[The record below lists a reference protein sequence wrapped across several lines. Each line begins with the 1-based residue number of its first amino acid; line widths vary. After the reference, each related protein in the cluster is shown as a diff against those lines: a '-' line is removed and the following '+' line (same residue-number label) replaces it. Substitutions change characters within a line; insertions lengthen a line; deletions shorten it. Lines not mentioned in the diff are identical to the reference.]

1 MTEKELARF
10 NRGNELKKDID
21 SLERQIEK
29 IENDFKTTYL
39 NIDGCLELATVHY
52 ECDKKLKEMEAK
64 SHE

>member
-1 MTEKELARF
+1 MSL
-10 NRGNELKKDID
+10 LKDIFGRKKKKLTC
-21 SLERQIEK
+21 SICGNK

-39 NIDGCLELATVHY
+39 KINGCLELATVHY